1 MSIVTLLA
9 EIVRDL
15 FIFVGA
21 MAVLFVVLVIVIS
34 RLPDDNPLKRVLTLL
49 SYRVAATLA
58 AGAVAIPVEPVP
70 GLDITYDIAVP
81 LALIFYWLWFFRS
94 AGKLLAAPHKR
105 TQAGH

>member
-21 MAVLFVVLVIVIS
+21 MAVLLVVLVIVIS

-49 SYRVAATLA
+49 SYQSRRNT
-58 AGAVAIPVEPVP
+58 GRRRCRHP
-70 GLDITYDIAVP
+70 
-81 LALIFYWLWFFRS
+81 R
-94 AGKLLAAPHKR
+94 R
-105 TQAGH
+105 TGSGPRHRL